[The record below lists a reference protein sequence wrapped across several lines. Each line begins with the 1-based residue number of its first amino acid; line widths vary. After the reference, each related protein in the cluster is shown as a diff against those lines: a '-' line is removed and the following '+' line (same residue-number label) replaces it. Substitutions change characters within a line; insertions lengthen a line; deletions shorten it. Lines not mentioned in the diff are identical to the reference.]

1 MKQPQLTLGADASND
16 VSLDDVLGP
25 SRRVRPANALAVQA
39 GPDGAV
45 VAKRQANVRRGK
57 TAQKHGAEFERWVL
71 AQFEAMK
78 FPGPGRLLAW
88 GFHVEAEAKYCR
100 DERGQKVLR
109 HVAKAHADFVA
120 MSTRAW
126 GSRGV
131 VIETKTVF
139 GDGERFSLADLP
151 EQQVRHLVETWREG
165 GVSLLGLEF
174 RTPGARGHV
183 DVVRRFFCPWGE
195 IPWRVGGRGG
205 WSVGAADLVGFEAP
219 PETGP
224 KREYFLKRHI
234 EAA

>member
-1 MKQPQLTLGADASND
+1 MKQPQLTLGADAGND

-25 SRRVRPANALAVQA
+25 SRRVTPSTSLATMA
-39 GPDGAV
+39 GPDRAV
-45 VAKRQANVRRGK
+45 IEKRQANVRRGK
-57 TAQKHGAEFERWVL
+57 TAQKHGAEFERWIL
-71 AQFEAMK
+71 AQFAAMS

-88 GFHVEAEAKYCR
+88 GLHVEAEAKYVR
-100 DERGQKVLR
+100 DEYGRKVLR

-139 GDGERFSLADLP
+139 GEGERFSLADLP
-151 EQQVRHLVETWREG
+151 EQQVKHLVEAWREG

-174 RTPGARGHV
+174 RTPGKRGHV
-183 DVVRRFFCPWGE
+183 DQFARFFVPWGE

-205 WSVGAADLVGFEAP
+205 WSIGAADLAGFEAP

-224 KREYFLKRHI
+224 KRAFFLLRHL